1 MRVRVALAVGGVGLA
16 ASGLLAVTSAQAVP
30 SWTSPVTVASVRG
43 IPDPEAGMD
52 RSGKATIVYS
62 AAPVATNPRRP
73 GVFQTW
79 RFPGSTFS
87 APRQIGSGVE
97 PTIAVAPSGDTAIAW
112 IDGDRIELL
121 RQAAPGAPGA
131 SGQLTRSID
140 AGGTGAGDLRLVLDG
155 GGRATVVWT
164 PRVGSQSSAP
174 VQLRAASVSA
184 TGDVAPTQELGPPA
198 PCPALSVAGNLAGD
212 VAALCGT
219 SAQHIH
225 VRAPGQQE
233 FQIEAF
239 QADPIDRSGS
249 HDPVLASGPSRVSVD
264 GAGTVTVTT
273 NVNGRAAGVSTYRD
287 RARGG
292 AFGPWHNLGNGSLLL
307 LGQES
312 RTVAT
317 WADGGAMKLAVRPA
331 GGEFGPEQTA
341 PVASLGGSTANVQF
355 QEVAAPLGPLP
366 ILVGARDVDGVGLPA
381 LAGFSLGPAGVP
393 TSFGRLALPGGAVD
407 VPGNVAAGES
417 GLAVATWEQRCGDGY
432 AVMAMALDE
441 RRGTSEPPCQDR
453 LAPRALI
460 RPARVR
466 LRGRALSF
474 RAGCDESCRM
484 VVRIRVLQAGRS
496 RPLATRKTPRP
507 VRLAASRYRS
517 FKLRLRASDAARVR
531 SALAAGRRVTV
542 RFALS
547 VRDDFENGAVRRLAV
562 RLR

>member
-1 MRVRVALAVGGVGLA
+1 VALAVGGAGLV
-16 ASGLLAVTSAQAVP
+16 ASGLLSAASAQAAP
-30 SWTSPVTVASVRG
+30 SWTSPVTVAPVRG
-43 IPDPEAGMD
+43 IPDPEVGMD
-52 RSGKATIVYS
+52 RGGKATIVYS

-87 APRQIGSGVE
+87 APRQVGSGVE
-97 PTIAVAPSGDTAIAW
+97 PKVAVAPSGDTAIAW

-140 AGGTGAGDLRLVLDG
+140 AGGNGAGELRLVLDG

-164 PRVGSQSSAP
+164 PRVSSQSTAP

-184 TGDVAPTQELGPPA
+184 AGDVAPTQELGPPEA
-198 PCPALSVAGNLAGD
+198 CPALSVAGNLAGD

-219 SAQHIH
+219 SARQIH
-225 VRAPGQQE
+225 VRAPGQPE
-233 FQIEAF
+233 FQTETF

-249 HDPVLASGPSRVSVD
+249 HDPVLSSGPSRVTVD
-264 GAGTVTVTT
+264 GAGLVTVTT
-273 NVNGRAAGVSTYRD
+273 NVSGRAAGVSGYRD
-287 RARGG
+287 RPRGG
-292 AFGPWHNLGNGSLLL
+292 AFGPWRNLGNGSLTL

-312 RTVAT
+312 RTVAA
-317 WADGGAMKLAVRPA
+317 WADGGGLRFAVRPA

-341 PVASLGGSTANVQF
+341 QVANLGGATGGVLF
-355 QEVAAPLGPLP
+355 EVAAPLGPLP
-366 ILVGARDVDGVGLPA
+366 ILVGSQGFDGVGVPA
-381 LAGFSLGPAGVP
+381 LTGFALGPAGVA
-393 TSFGRLALPGGAVD
+393 TSFGRLGLPGGAVD
-407 VPGNVAAGES
+407 VPGNVAASES
-417 GLAVATWEQRCGDGY
+417 GIAVATWEQRCGDGT

-441 RRGTSEPPCQDR
+441 RRGTTEPPCQDR
-453 LAPRALI
+453 LAPKALV
-460 RPARVR
+460 RPARVG
-466 LRGRALSF
+466 LSGRTLSF

-517 FKLRLRASDAARVR
+517 FKLRLRASDATRVR
-531 SALAAGRRVTV
+531 AALAARKRVSV